1 MSNKKS
7 HRAIGDMGETI
18 ALKYLQKHGYTIA
31 DTNYSIV
38 GGEIDIIARN
48 HENIYIFIEVKYRK
62 NIEYGHPLESISLAK
77 KRALKRTVIAYAN
90 KKRIDLDDCRVDVIG
105 IIKKSDAGGHRLFHI
120 KGIEI

>member
-105 IIKKSDAGGHRLFHI
+105 IIKKSDA
-120 KGIEI
+120 